1 MTNIQGVSKKVAPKT
16 FWNSFTSVISFCMKF
31 CKFVGNSHSHISAIF
46 CTFILKFHQMALIF
60 PRVPIFTVSIFEY
73 SIECRHFV
81 SEDLARKPSFPVT
94 PRQRVEV
101 EHC

>member
-1 MTNIQGVSKKVAPKT
+1 
-16 FWNSFTSVISFCMKF
+16 
-31 CKFVGNSHSHISAIF
+31 
-46 CTFILKFHQMALIF
+46 MALIF

-73 SIECRHFV
+73 GIECRHFV